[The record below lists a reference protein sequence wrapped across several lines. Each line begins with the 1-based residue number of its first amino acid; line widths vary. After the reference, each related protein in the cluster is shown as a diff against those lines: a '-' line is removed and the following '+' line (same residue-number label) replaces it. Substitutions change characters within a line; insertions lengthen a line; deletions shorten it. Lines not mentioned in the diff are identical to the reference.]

1 MENTNNILTYKRKVT
16 YIYNNRL
23 RTKDENGSIKNINYD
38 ENDSLNVCL
47 VQLKRK
53 RKKKP

>member
-1 MENTNNILTYKRKVT
+1 M
-16 YIYNNRL
+16 
-23 RTKDENGSIKNINYD
+23 RTKDENGSIENINYD

-53 RKKKP
+53 ENLLLKKRRKIKEKKKP

>member
-23 RTKDENGSIKNINYD
+23 RTKDENGSIENINYD